1 MTMNTDIAVLFPGQ
15 GSQEPNMGRDV
26 AETNA
31 DVMSLWK
38 KAEKISGIDLRGI
51 YWDGDEAAMA
61 DTRNLQPALTLVNI
75 GLWIEASGSL
85 RPTCM
90 AGHSLGEFSAL
101 AASEALSVEAVL
113 EAVSLRG
120 RLMAE
125 ADPSGSGAM
134 AAAMKMK
141 LEAVEAVVAEVA
153 ESTGEMIRIANYNTP
168 GQFVLSGTKTA
179 IAEAGV
185 KIKEQKG
192 RAIPLKVSGAFHSPL
207 MADAAK
213 ELSSYF
219 AKLSWN
225 NPKYPIYC
233 NVTGKPATRS
243 TDLEE
248 IMPKQ
253 MTSSVFWIDTITNQ
267 FNAGIRQFVEVGPKG
282 VLSKMLGQIL
292 KPVADSSEWE
302 SLNLGSLEAVEA
314 FKTTK

>member
-1 MTMNTDIAVLFPGQ
+1 MTIHTEIAVLFPGQ

-26 AETNA
+26 AEANA
-31 DVMSLWK
+31 DVMALWK

-51 YWDGDEAAMA
+51 YWDGDEKAMA

-75 GLWIEASGSL
+75 GLWMEAAGSL

-101 AASEALSVEAVL
+101 AASEALSVDAVI

-125 ADPSGSGAM
+125 ADPSGTGAM

-141 LEAVEAVVAEVA
+141 LEAVEAVVADVA

-168 GQFVLSGTKTA
+168 GQFVLSGTNTA
-179 IAEAGV
+179 ITEASA

-213 ELSSYF
+213 ELSGYF

-233 NVTGKPATRS
+233 NVTGKPAS
-243 TDLEE
+243 KASELQD

-267 FNAGIRQFVEVGPKG
+267 FNAGVRQFVEVGPKG

-302 SLNLGSLEAVEA
+302 SLNLGNLEAVNT
-314 FKTTK
+314 FKAAK

>member
-26 AETNA
+26 AEANA
-31 DVMSLWK
+31 DIMSLWK

-61 DTRNLQPALTLVNI
+61 DTRNLQPALTLVNL

-125 ADPSGSGAM
+125 ADPNGTGAM

-141 LEAVEAVVAEVA
+141 LEAVEAVVADVA

-168 GQFVLSGTKTA
+168 GQFVLSGTKNA

-213 ELSSYF
+213 ELSGYF

-233 NVTGKPATRS
+233 NVTGKPASKS

-248 IMPKQ
+248 IMPQQ

-267 FNAGIRQFVEVGPKG
+267 FNSGIRQFVEVGPKG

-302 SLNLGSLEAVEA
+302 SLTLGNLEAVET
-314 FKTTK
+314 FKASK

>member
-1 MTMNTDIAVLFPGQ
+1 MTINTDIAVLFPGQ

-26 AETNA
+26 AEANA
-31 DVMSLWK
+31 DIMALWK

-61 DTRNLQPALTLVNI
+61 DTRNLQPALTLVNL

-85 RPTCM
+85 RPSCM

-120 RLMAE
+120 RLMAD
-125 ADPSGSGAM
+125 ADPNGNGAM

-141 LEAVEAVVAEVA
+141 LDAVKAVVADVA

-213 ELSSYF
+213 ELSGYF

-233 NVTGKPATRS
+233 NVTGEPAGTAA
-243 TDLEE
+243 DLKE

-267 FNAGIRQFVEVGPKG
+267 YNAGVRQFVEVGPKG

-302 SLNLGSLEAVEA
+302 SLNLGNLEAVEA
-314 FKTTK
+314 FKTAK

>member
-1 MTMNTDIAVLFPGQ
+1 MTIHTEIAVLFPGQ

-26 AETNA
+26 AEANA
-31 DVMSLWK
+31 DIMALWK

-51 YWDGDEAAMA
+51 YWDGDEKAMA

-101 AASEALSVEAVL
+101 AASEALSVDAVI

-125 ADPSGSGAM
+125 ADPSGTGAM

-141 LEAVEAVVAEVA
+141 LEAVEAVVADVA

-168 GQFVLSGTKTA
+168 GQFVLSGTNTA
-179 IAEAGV
+179 IAEASA

-213 ELSSYF
+213 ELSGYF

-233 NVTGKPATRS
+233 NVTGKPAS
-243 TDLEE
+243 KASELQD

-267 FNAGIRQFVEVGPKG
+267 FNAGVRQFVEVGPKG

-302 SLNLGSLEAVEA
+302 SLNLGNLEAVNA
-314 FKTTK
+314 FKADK